1 MTSHLHHRHGGTL
14 GIFAIVAAI
23 AFAFGIRTARIVVG
37 SALLIS
43 TAFFAYVMFRI
54 VMGTI

>member
-1 MTSHLHHRHGGTL
+1 MTHGHHSHGGIGL
-14 GIFAIVAAI
+14 FAIVAAI

-37 SALLIS
+37 TALLVVV
-43 TAFFAYVMFRI
+43 ACFVYVMFRI